1 MKRREAAERATDM
14 LGSSGNR
21 SGGSESAGDGTAQQ
35 QIEQMKEKDR
45 IHLEEIRRLLHEK
58 IDLQA
63 VTIEQKEKLLVRE
76 KEFG

>member
-1 MKRREAAERATDM
+1 
-14 LGSSGNR
+14 
-21 SGGSESAGDGTAQQ
+21 
-35 QIEQMKEKDR
+35 MKEKDR